1 MSGLLAGR
9 IAVITGAGSGIGRA
23 IALGYAKEG
32 ARVVVL
38 DANAETAAQTVTSIE
53 AEGGSAWSFKLDVAD
68 QQACRRLAPEIAQA
82 AGQVS
87 ILVNNAGINRRN
99 AFTAAPEAV
108 INDWQD
114 IMAVNLN
121 GVFNVTHAFLD
132 QLRRSQGRIINI
144 GSIQSFVHVRTP
156 NSPAYTTSKHGVL
169 GFTRALAAELGKDG
183 VRVNAIGPGL
193 IETPL
198 NAEVRGNNPELVRI
212 FLEHTP
218 LGRPGKPED
227 IVGPAIFLASDL
239 SAYVTG
245 AIVMVDGAIE
255 RFSRRQRRR
264 GINRHGQAASP
275 SLPTRGRDLG
285 LKGAE
290 PTRHAAIGRGR
301 RTGMAW
307 ENRRRWR
314 HKIAARKQRGAER
327 RQQMCHR
334 APRHSLTTFGTGNR
348 LAGVEHPPIVHVRR
362 YREAGAIVLD
372 WKPSHAPPAR
382 PSHNHH
388 ASGIDN
394 PATAPAGV
402 CAAALL
408 GLGRWRRG
416 RRQRP

>member
-245 AIVMVDGAIE
+245 AIVMVDGGYRAI
-255 RFSRRQRRR
+255 
-264 GINRHGQAASP
+264 
-275 SLPTRGRDLG
+275 
-285 LKGAE
+285 
-290 PTRHAAIGRGR
+290 
-301 RTGMAW
+301 
-307 ENRRRWR
+307 
-314 HKIAARKQRGAER
+314 
-327 RQQMCHR
+327 
-334 APRHSLTTFGTGNR
+334 
-348 LAGVEHPPIVHVRR
+348 
-362 YREAGAIVLD
+362 
-372 WKPSHAPPAR
+372 
-382 PSHNHH
+382 
-388 ASGIDN
+388 
-394 PATAPAGV
+394 
-402 CAAALL
+402 
-408 GLGRWRRG
+408 
-416 RRQRP
+416 